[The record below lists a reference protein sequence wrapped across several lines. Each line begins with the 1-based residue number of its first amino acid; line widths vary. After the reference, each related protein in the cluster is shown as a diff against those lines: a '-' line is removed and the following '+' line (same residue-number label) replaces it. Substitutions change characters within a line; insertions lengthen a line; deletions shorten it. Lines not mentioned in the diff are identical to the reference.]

1 MYLTKKDLEDLVK
14 KYQADSKLSKLNDM
28 SSTIDD
34 MRRML
39 AATTEENEK
48 LKKHLLARDTE
59 ISELAANLTT
69 WSNIIGH
76 GASG

>member
-1 MYLTKKDLEDLVK
+1 
-14 KYQADSKLSKLNDM
+14 M

-39 AATTEENEK
+39 AAITEENEK

-69 WSNIIGH
+69 WSNISGH